1 MSEYIM
7 ERFHRNVSEA
17 PNAPLFYDDTHPNGI
32 TFRQFDEMS
41 ARVYGWLKKQGIGRE
56 DFVLIH
62 LPRGLTP
69 FAVAAGIDRCMRLS
83 CEAYHIAGMKFH
95 RAASSHNTFNLHFF
109 GVKLSEV
116 LSDPVMAAIEGLA
129 FFQGTKLLE
138 APRYIHGTV
147 NSSAMVKSSL
157 IRSGAG

>member
-69 FAVAAGIDRCMRLS
+69 FAVAAGIDDECRLIVTY
-83 CEAYHIAGMKFH
+83 ADG
-95 RAASSHNTFNLHFF
+95 R
-109 GVKLSEV
+109 SEV
-116 LSDPVMAAIEGLA
+116 LGSGEI
-129 FFQGTKLLE
+129 
-138 APRYIHGTV
+138 
-147 NSSAMVKSSL
+147 S
-157 IRSGAG
+157 IRL